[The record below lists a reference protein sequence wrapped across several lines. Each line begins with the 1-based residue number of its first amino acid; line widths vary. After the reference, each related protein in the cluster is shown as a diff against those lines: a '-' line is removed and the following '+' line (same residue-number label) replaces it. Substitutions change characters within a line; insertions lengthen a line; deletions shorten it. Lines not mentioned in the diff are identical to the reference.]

1 MLAHLRVQELD
12 KSILKESL
20 GKQNPAWFHSCD
32 ICESVE
38 QTHQPLAGEISWQTW
53 GAHWKQGEDPEAQSG
68 SNKEQCSYGGRS
80 LWFTSFPLW
89 HQVWEELSLLSKFP
103 GNYILKEI
111 EHNVQVLKYLTRHFP
126 FCLSR
131 YLLFFWHC
139 SDEHVMPLKYSDEQE
154 SWLQNIPGVRVS
166 FLSHWFDAQKHM
178 AGYRS
183 GLKRCKWQCDALAR
197 TGITEKRKAKA
208 DIYFNYS
215 ICIDNINHC
224 WKSSLFQVVHA
235 LIPLVLDVK
244 THGWIWNQPGPS

>member
-12 KSILKESL
+12 KTILKESL

-53 GAHWKQGEDPEAQSG
+53 SAHWKQGKDPEAQSG
-68 SNKEQCSYGGRS
+68 SHKEQCSYGGRS

-111 EHNVQVLKYLTRHFP
+111 EHNVQVLKCLTRHFP

-166 FLSHWFDAQKHM
+166 FLSHWFMHRSIWLVTGVDWRDANDSVMLWPGLASQRRGRQKLI
-178 AGYRS
+178 YI
-183 GLKRCKWQCDALAR
+183 L
-197 TGITEKRKAKA
+197 ITV
-208 DIYFNYS
+208 F
-215 ICIDNINHC
+215 
-224 WKSSLFQVVHA
+224 A
-235 LIPLVLDVK
+235 LIILITVGKAVYFRGCM
-244 THGWIWNQPGPS
+244 H